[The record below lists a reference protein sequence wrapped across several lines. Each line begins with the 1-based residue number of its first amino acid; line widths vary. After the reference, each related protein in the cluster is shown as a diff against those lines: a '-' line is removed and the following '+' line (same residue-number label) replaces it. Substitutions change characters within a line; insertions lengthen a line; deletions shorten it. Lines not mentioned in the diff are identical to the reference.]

1 MPWINHV
8 NTDKINETGSK
19 GRSDPQSVKR
29 TMKLEGKWVFDNEQ
43 PQFVTELAYENGKQG
58 IEIDSPTFMGGNG
71 SRLGPM
77 QYCIAG
83 IASCFLSTVVTV
95 ATVRNVKLK
104 SASISAECQ
113 LNFGKTFD
121 ISNDPITESVN
132 FKLNIDGDADRDKL
146 NSIIREAEQK
156 CPAVYSLT
164 HQISVNSTLG

>member
-1 MPWINHV
+1 MPWVNHV
-8 NTDKINETGSK
+8 NTDRIDETTTK
-19 GRSDPQSVKR
+19 GRSDPQAVKR
-29 TMKLEGKWVFDNEQ
+29 IVKLEGKWVFDNEQ
-43 PQFVTELAYENGKQG
+43 PQFVTELTHEKGKQG

-83 IASCFLSTVVTV
+83 IASCFLSTVITV
-95 ATVRNVKLK
+95 ATVRNVKLR

-121 ISNDPITESVN
+121 ISDDPITESVN
-132 FKLNIDGDADRDKL
+132 FKVNLDGDADKDKL
-146 NSIIREAEQK
+146 NLIIKEAEEK

-164 HQISVNSTLG
+164 HQIKVNSTLG